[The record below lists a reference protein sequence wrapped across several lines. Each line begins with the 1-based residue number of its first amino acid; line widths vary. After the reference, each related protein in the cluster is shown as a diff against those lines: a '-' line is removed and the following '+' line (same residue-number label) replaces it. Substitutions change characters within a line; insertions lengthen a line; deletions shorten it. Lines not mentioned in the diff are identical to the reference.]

1 MKGDFLMSIKGLL
14 DFQLKSYPLDNVDYP
29 LGTLEL
35 KNENVV
41 IFVIKVFQPYKID
54 NTID

>member
-1 MKGDFLMSIKGLL
+1 MRIKGLL